1 MFRFCTDLLD
11 GTYDE
16 ATFEVAFVRLNRMVR
31 STIAN
36 IKKQTGFIPI
46 GAIEVTHLSLSRKA
60 NTTWSHA
67 NEGIEREAA
76 ERWFEGP
83 VDSAMLLQ
91 AGHCI
96 QTNGT
101 ISLGRLLPSVMN
113 NGAGCQASNT
123 RRTMLALIL
132 KYLPVGAFGAT
143 EGDGNC
149 VLIDL
154 RSVTGAQT
162 FKERLAC
169 HMYDQNKKKGQNKK
183 ASNSKR
189 KRGRKP
195 VETKIDDLVKAV
207 IEIVQAYAPQASSR
221 RRHEIVKTGISLQK
235 LLQELKTRFKDLEM
249 DKRTLARL
257 MCPPN
262 QGNKAASAY
271 KQLVKA
277 KITTMQNDLRIEKDD
292 GHYSC
297 AQVSLLKELIAW
309 IGSEA
314 TLVSCDE
321 KAQLVIGEAGLVS
334 RLVCTC
340 VLSFRLTCAS

>member
-1 MFRFCTDLLD
+1 M
-11 GTYDE
+11 
-16 ATFEVAFVRLNRMVR
+16 
-31 STIAN
+31 
-36 IKKQTGFIPI
+36 
-46 GAIEVTHLSLSRKA
+46 
-60 NTTWSHA
+60 
-67 NEGIEREAA
+67 
-76 ERWFEGP
+76 
-83 VDSAMLLQ
+83 
-91 AGHCI
+91 
-96 QTNGT
+96 
-101 ISLGRLLPSVMN
+101 
-113 NGAGCQASNT
+113 
-123 RRTMLALIL
+123 
-132 KYLPVGAFGAT
+132 
-143 EGDGNC
+143 
-149 VLIDL
+149 
-154 RSVTGAQT
+154 
-162 FKERLAC
+162 
-169 HMYDQNKKKGQNKK
+169 
-183 ASNSKR
+183 
-189 KRGRKP
+189 
-195 VETKIDDLVKAV
+195 ETKIDDLVKAV

-297 AQVSLLKELIAW
+297 AHVSLLKELIAW

>member
-1 MFRFCTDLLD
+1 MFKFCSDLLD
-11 GTYDE
+11 RPDE
-16 ATFEVAFVRLNRMVR
+16 ATFEVALVRLNRMVNG
-31 STIAN
+31 TIAKV
-36 IKKQTGFIPI
+36 KKQIGFIPTD
-46 GAIEVTHLSLSRKA
+46 AIEVTHLSLSRNA
-60 NTTWSHA
+60 NLPWSHA
-67 NEGIEREAA
+67 NEMIELEAA
-76 ERWFEGP
+76 EHWFEGP
-83 VDSAMLLQ
+83 VDSAMLLH

-113 NGAGCQASNT
+113 NEAGCQASNT

-132 KYLPVGAFGAT
+132 KYLPVGAFGAA
-143 EGDGNC
+143 EVDGNC

-154 RSVTGAQT
+154 QSVTGAQT
-162 FKERLAC
+162 FNERLAC
-169 HMYDQNKKKGQNKK
+169 HVYDQKKEQNKK
-183 ASNSKR
+183 ASKSKR

-195 VETKIDDLVKAV
+195 VETKIDKLVEAV
-207 IEIVQAYAPQASSR
+207 IEIVQAHAPEASPK

-235 LLQELKTRFKDLEM
+235 LLKELKDRFKGLEM

-277 KITTMQNDLRIEKDD
+277 RITTMQNDLRIEKDD
-292 GHYSC
+292 AHYSC
-297 AQVSLLKELIAW
+297 AQVSLLKEMLAW
-309 IGSEA
+309 IGTEV

-340 VLSFRLTCAS
+340 ALSFRLTRAS